1 MKNILILHGSNDLYG
16 ASKVLLN
23 IVDCLNKNGCQAHVI
38 LPFHGDLDYKLIH
51 KVHKLSHYNLGVF
64 RKKYLNFFGLF
75 NRFYK
80 IIKSTIHIFNYI
92 KKNEIDLVYSN
103 TSVIWSGVLA
113 SYFSK
118 RKSLVHIHEIPY
130 GSNMYNFISGIF
142 FKQFADSIIVVSKKV
157 RDHWGN
163 YINLEKIKVVYNY
176 SQFLETNN
184 SKKTNEKKSE
194 FTISNISRIVPQK
207 GIEYLIE
214 ITKEL
219 LKFDKKF
226 RINII
231 GDNII
236 GSENYL
242 HFLKMKVEKN
252 NLKKN
257 VFFRGFK
264 NDIKSVILESDLI
277 LQTPVKPDSLPT
289 VIIDSLTLNRP
300 VVSTDTGGC
309 SEILNKGENGLLI
322 PLNDPKSSAKLIYE
336 YCNNLSLQKQ
346 HLKNAKIFLN
356 HNFSQIE
363 FEKRILNELNRFDYG
378 QKI

>member
-23 IVDCLNKNGCQAHVI
+23 IVDCLNENGYRVHVI
-38 LPFHGDLDYKLIH
+38 LPFHGKLDDKLIH
-51 KVHKLSHYNLGVF
+51 KVHDLKHYNLGVF

-80 IIKSTIHIFNYI
+80 IIKSTIYIFNYI
-92 KKNEIDLVYSN
+92 KKNKVDLVYSN

-113 SYFSK
+113 SYFLK
-118 RKSLVHIHEIPY
+118 RKNLVHIHEIPY
-130 GSNMYNFISGIF
+130 GSKIYNFISGLF
-142 FKQFADSIIVVSKKV
+142 FKYFADSIIVVSKKV
-157 RDHWGN
+157 RDHWGSF
-163 YINLEKIKVVYNY
+163 INLKKIKVIYNY
-176 SQFLETNN
+176 SQFLDTNN
-184 SKKTNEKKSE
+184 SKKSNVKQSE
-194 FTISNISRIVPQK
+194 FIISNISRIVPQK

-214 ITKEL
+214 ISKEL

-231 GDNII
+231 GDNLV
-236 GSENYL
+236 GSENYI
-242 HFLKMKVEKN
+242 HYLKMKVEKN

-257 VFFRGFK
+257 FFFRGFK

-309 SEILNKGENGLLI
+309 SEILNKGENGILI

-336 YCNNLSLQKQ
+336 YSNNLNLQREHLENARVFLKQ
-346 HLKNAKIFLN
+346 
-356 HNFSQIE
+356 NFSQME
-363 FEKRILNELNRFDYG
+363 FDKRILKELSRVYNA
-378 QKI
+378 

>member
-23 IVDCLNKNGCQAHVI
+23 IVDCLNENGCKVHVI
-38 LPFHGDLDYKLIH
+38 LPFHGNLDNKLIH
-51 KVHKLSHYNLGVF
+51 KVHNLSHYNLGVF

-92 KKNEIDLVYSN
+92 KKNEIDLVYCN
-103 TSVIWSGVLA
+103 TSVIWSGVLT
-113 SYFSK
+113 SYISK
-118 RKSLVHIHEIPY
+118 TKSLVHIHEIPY
-130 GSNMYNFISGIF
+130 GSKIYIIISGLF
-142 FKQFADSIIVVSKKV
+142 FKYFANSIIVVSKKV
-157 RDHWGN
+157 RDHWGS
-163 YINLEKIKVVYNY
+163 YVNLKKIKVIYNY
-176 SQFLETNN
+176 SQFFQTDN
-184 SKKTNEKKSE
+184 SKKINKKKSE
-194 FTISNISRIVPQK
+194 FIISNISRIVPQK

-214 ITKEL
+214 ISKEL
-219 LKFDKKF
+219 LKFDKRF

-231 GDNII
+231 GDNLV

-242 HFLKMKVEKN
+242 HYLKMKLEKN

-257 VFFRGFK
+257 IVFSGFK
-264 NDIKSVILESDLI
+264 SDIKSIILKSDLI

-309 SEILNKGENGLLI
+309 SEILNKGKNGLLI
-322 PLNDPKSSAKLIYE
+322 PLNDPKLSAKLIYE
-336 YCNNLSLQKQ
+336 YYNNLNLQREHLENARVFLKQ
-346 HLKNAKIFLN
+346 
-356 HNFSQIE
+356 NFSQME
-363 FEKRILNELNRFDYG
+363 FEKRILNELNRADNG

>member
-1 MKNILILHGSNDLYG
+1 LKNILILHSSNDLYG
-16 ASKVLLN
+16 ASRVLLN
-23 IVDCLNKNGCQAHVI
+23 IVDCFNEKGYSVHVI
-38 LPFHGDLDYKLIH
+38 LPSHGNLDDKLIH
-51 KVHKLSHYNLGVF
+51 KVHNLSHYNLGVF

-80 IIKSTIHIFNYI
+80 IIKSTIYIFNYI
-92 KKNEIDLVYSN
+92 NKNKVDLVYSN

-113 SYFSK
+113 SYISK
-118 RKSLVHIHEIPY
+118 RKSIVHIHEIPY
-130 GSNMYNFISGIF
+130 GSNIYNFISGFF
-142 FKQFADSIIVVSKKV
+142 FKYFTNSIIVVSKKV
-157 RDHWGN
+157 RDHWGSF
-163 YINLEKIKVVYNY
+163 INLKKIKVIYNY
-176 SQFLETNN
+176 SQFLDTNN
-184 SKKTNEKKSE
+184 SKKLNEKKSE

-214 ITKEL
+214 ISKEL

-231 GDNII
+231 GDNLV

-242 HFLKMKVEKN
+242 HFIKMKIEKN

-257 VFFRGFK
+257 IFLRGFK

-309 SEILNKGENGLLI
+309 SEILNNGENGILI
-322 PLNDPKSSAKLIYE
+322 PLNDPKLSAKLIYE
-336 YCNNLSLQKQ
+336 YSNNLNLQREHLENARVFLKQ
-346 HLKNAKIFLN
+346 
-356 HNFSQIE
+356 NFSQME
-363 FEKRILNELNRFDYG
+363 FEKRILNELSRVYNA
-378 QKI
+378 

>member
-1 MKNILILHGSNDLYG
+1 LKNILILHGSNDSYG

-23 IVDCLNKNGCQAHVI
+23 IVDCLNEKGYRVHVI
-38 LPFHGDLDYKLIH
+38 LPFHGHLDDKLIH
-51 KVHKLSHYNLGVF
+51 KVHYLSHYNLGVF

-80 IIKSTIHIFNYI
+80 IIKSTVHIYNYI

-113 SYFSK
+113 SYISK

-130 GSNMYNFISGIF
+130 GSNIYNLISGLF
-142 FKQFADSIIVVSKKV
+142 LKFFADSIIVVSKKV
-157 RDHWGN
+157 RDHWGSF
-163 YINLEKIKVVYNY
+163 INFKKIKVIYNY
-176 SQFLETNN
+176 SQFFEANN

-207 GIEYLIE
+207 GIEYLIQ
-214 ITKEL
+214 ISKEL

-226 RINII
+226 KINII
-231 GDNII
+231 GDTLK
-236 GSENYL
+236 GSQNYL
-242 HFLKMKVEKN
+242 HFLEMKVEKN

-257 VFFRGFK
+257 VFFKGFK
-264 NDIKSVILESDLI
+264 NDVKSVILESDLI
-277 LQTPVKPDSLPT
+277 LQTPIKPDSLPT

-300 VVSTDTGGC
+300 VVSTDIGGC

-336 YCNNLSLQKQ
+336 YSNNLNLQREHLENAGVFLKQ
-346 HLKNAKIFLN
+346 
-356 HNFSQIE
+356 NFSQME
-363 FEKRILNELNRFDYG
+363 FEKRILNELSRVYND
-378 QKI
+378 

>member
-23 IVDCLNKNGCQAHVI
+23 IVDCLNENGYRVHVI
-38 LPFHGDLDYKLIH
+38 LPFHGKLDDKLIH
-51 KVHKLSHYNLGVF
+51 KVHDLKHYNLGVF
-64 RKKYLNFFGLF
+64 RKKYLNFLGLF
-75 NRFYK
+75 NRFYN
-80 IIKSTIHIFNYI
+80 IIKSTIYIFNYI
-92 KKNEIDLVYSN
+92 KKNKVDLVYSN
-103 TSVIWSGVLA
+103 TSVIWSSVLA

-118 RKSLVHIHEIPY
+118 RKSIVHIHEIPY
-130 GSNMYNFISGIF
+130 GSNIYNFISGLF
-142 FKQFADSIIVVSKKV
+142 FKYFTDSIIVVSKKV
-157 RDHWGN
+157 RDHWESF
-163 YINLEKIKVVYNY
+163 INLKKIKVIYNY
-176 SQFLETNN
+176 SQFLDTNN
-184 SKKTNEKKSE
+184 SKKSNEKKSE

-214 ITKEL
+214 ISKEL

-231 GDNII
+231 GDNLV
-236 GSENYL
+236 GSENYI
-242 HFLKMKVEKN
+242 HYLKMKVEKN

-264 NDIKSVILESDLI
+264 NNIKSVIIESDLI
-277 LQTPVKPDSLPT
+277 LQTPIKPDSLPT

-309 SEILNKGENGLLI
+309 SEILNKGENGILI

-336 YCNNLSLQKQ
+336 YSNNLNLQREHLENARVFLKQ
-346 HLKNAKIFLN
+346 
-356 HNFSQIE
+356 NFSQME
-363 FEKRILNELNRFDYG
+363 FDKRILNELSRVYNA
-378 QKI
+378 

>member
-1 MKNILILHGSNDLYG
+1 LKNILILHSSNDLYG

-23 IVDCLNKNGCQAHVI
+23 IVDCFNEKGYRVDVI
-38 LPFHGDLDYKLIH
+38 LPFHGNIDDKLIH
-51 KVHKLSHYNLGVF
+51 KVHNLSHYNLGVF

-92 KKNEIDLVYSN
+92 KKNEIDLVYIN

-113 SYFSK
+113 SYVSK

-130 GSNMYNFISGIF
+130 GSNLYNFISGVF
-142 FKQFADSIIVVSKKV
+142 FKYFADSIIVVSKKV
-157 RDHWGN
+157 RDHWAN
-163 YINLEKIKVVYNY
+163 YVNLKKIKVIYNY
-176 SQFLETNN
+176 SQFFDTDKLN
-184 SKKTNEKKSE
+184 KTNEKKSE

-214 ITKEL
+214 ISKEL
-219 LKFDKKF
+219 SKFDKKF

-231 GDNII
+231 GDTLK
-236 GSENYL
+236 GSESYL
-242 HFLKMKVEKN
+242 DFLKKIVKKN
-252 NLKKN
+252 NLQKN

-264 NDIKSVILESDLI
+264 YDIKSVILESDLI
-277 LQTPVKPDSLPT
+277 LQTPIKPDSLPT

-322 PLNDPKSSAKLIYE
+322 PLNDPKSSATIIYE
-336 YCNNLSLQKQ
+336 YSKNLKLQKQ
-346 HLKNAKIFLN
+346 HLINAKTFLN
-356 HNFSQIE
+356 QNFNLVE
-363 FEKRILNELNRFDYG
+363 FKKRILNEINRVYIG
-378 QKI
+378 